1 MVMYSTSGNSVWRRI
16 NGHILSRPLLDEVE
30 DVLRLQDDY
39 LSTLS
44 VCIGTDSEVRT
55 AYTKFATVIV
65 FLREGAGG
73 FMFLRK
79 STRNGRVSLKERMI
93 QEVTTSIEV
102 AYELAPMLKRYGV
115 PMEVHADINP
125 DPRYLSSAAFK
136 EAMGYIKGMGFT
148 FKAKP
153 DAFAS
158 TSCADRFV

>member
-1 MVMYSTSGNSVWRRI
+1 MYLNSENSVWRRI
-16 NGHILSRPLLDEVE
+16 NGRVLSRPLAEEVE
-30 DVLRLQDDY
+30 EVLRIQQDY
-39 LSTLS
+39 LPKLS
-44 VCIGTDSEVRT
+44 ICVGTDSEVRT

-79 STRNGRVSLKERMI
+79 TNRSGRVSLKQRMI
-93 QEVTTSIEV
+93 QEVSISIEV
-102 AYELAPMLKRYGV
+102 AYELAPLLKRHGV

-125 DPRYLSSAAFK
+125 DPRYLSSQAFK

-158 TSCADRFV
+158 SCCADRFV

>member
-1 MVMYSTSGNSVWRRI
+1 MYTSAINSVWRRI
-16 NGHILSRPLLDEVE
+16 NGQVLTKSLIEEVE
-30 DVLRLQDDY
+30 KVLQTEQDY
-39 LSTLS
+39 LPKLS
-44 VCIGTDSEVRT
+44 VCVGTDSEVRT
-55 AYTKFATVIV
+55 AYTKYATVIV

-79 STRNGRVSLKERMI
+79 STIKGKLSLKERMI
-93 QEVTTSIEV
+93 QEVSTSIEV
-102 AYELAPMLKRYGV
+102 AYELAPVLKRYGV

-125 DPRYLSSAAFK
+125 DPRYLSSQAFK